1 MSLGF
6 QRTRRFHKSDSSS
19 DSEGK
24 DILNDK
30 STSNNLIDKQQDS
43 ILHPEFKLD
52 LEKSKIFNL
61 KSKKGHYTYYTTK
74 IFSKG
79 IFYFEVKI
87 INTDFDILTYIKSKS
102 GNSVIKKE
110 YNEERIKNINK
121 YLPTVRIGIIKEGND
136 YEIPIGS
143 LKNSYAYRSK
153 DGFLLKEGKYLKGN
167 PTFKTGDIIGCL
179 IHLKPPKPKFL
190 MGIKNEEI
198 NLDDK
203 CYMDFYINGKELPYK
218 LEDIKEGDYHFG
230 ITLYNFAEAK
240 IIFDPLEMKYLT
252 QISNNFEINPL
263 E

>member
-1 MSLGF
+1 MSLGLK
-6 QRTRRFHKSDSSS
+6 RKRRGNYKADSSS
-19 DSEGK
+19 DSEDKEITNEKIITNNNIGK
-24 DILNDK
+24 
-30 STSNNLIDKQQDS
+30 QES
-43 ILHPEFKLD
+43 IFHPEFKLD

-74 IFSKG
+74 FFSKG

-87 INTDFDILTYIKSKS
+87 LSTDFDILSYIKSKS
-102 GNSVIKKE
+102 GNNLIKKQ

-121 YLPTVRIGIIKEGND
+121 YKPTVRIGIIKNGND

-143 LKNSYAYRSK
+143 LKNSYAIRSK
-153 DGFLLKEGKYLKGN
+153 DGYLLTEGKYIKGN
-167 PTFKTGDIIGCL
+167 PIFKTGDVIGCL

-190 MGIKNEEI
+190 MGIKSEEI

-203 CYMDFYINGKELPYK
+203 CYMNFYLNGKELPYK

-240 IIFDPLEMKYLT
+240 IIFDPLEMKYLEHIT
-252 QISNNFEINPL
+252 NNFEINQL

>member
-6 QRTRRFHKSDSSS
+6 KRTRRYKTDSSS
-19 DSEGK
+19 DSEDK
-24 DILNDK
+24 EILNNDK
-30 STSNNLIDKQQDS
+30 NISNNAMDKQDS
-43 ILHPEFKLD
+43 IFHPEFKLD

-61 KSKKGHYTYYTTK
+61 KSQKGHYTYYTTK

-79 IFYFEVKI
+79 IYYFEVKI
-87 INTDFDILTYIKSKS
+87 ISTDFDILSYIKSKT

-110 YNEERIKNINK
+110 YNEDRIKNINK
-121 YLPTVRIGIIKEGND
+121 YIPTVRIGILQKGND
-136 YEIPIGS
+136 HEIPLGS
-143 LKNSYAYRSK
+143 LKNSYSYRSK

-167 PTFKTGDIIGCL
+167 PTFKTGDVIGCL

-203 CYMDFYINGKELPYK
+203 CYMNFYINGKELPYK

-240 IIFDPLEMKYLT
+240 IIFEPLEMKYLT
-252 QISNNFEINPL
+252 QISNNFEISPFD
-263 E
+263 

>member
-6 QRTRRFHKSDSSS
+6 KRTRRNQKADSSS
-19 DSEGK
+19 ESEGK
-24 DILNDK
+24 ETQNDK
-30 STSNNLIDKQQDS
+30 MVSNNASDKLDP
-43 ILHPEFKLD
+43 IFHPEFKLD
-52 LEKSKIFNL
+52 LEKSKVFNL

-87 INTDFDILTYIKSKS
+87 TNTDFDILSYIKSKS
-102 GNSVIKKE
+102 GNNIIKKE

-121 YLPTVRIGIIKEGND
+121 YLPTVRIGIIKNGND

-143 LKNSYAYRSK
+143 LNNSYAIRSK
-153 DGFLLKEGKYLKGN
+153 DGFLLVEGKYIKGN
-167 PTFKTGDIIGCL
+167 PEFKTGDIIGCL

-190 MGIKNEEI
+190 IGIKNEET

-203 CYMDFYINGKELPYK
+203 CYMNFYLNGKELPYK
-218 LEDIKEGDYHFG
+218 IEDIKEGDYHLG

-240 IIFDPLEMKYLT
+240 IIFEPLEMKYLE
-252 QISNNFEINPL
+252 QITNNFEINPID
-263 E
+263 

>member
-1 MSLGF
+1 MNLGLK
-6 QRTRRFHKSDSSS
+6 RTRRNYKADSSS

-24 DILNDK
+24 EIPKDK
-30 STSNNLIDKQQDS
+30 TISNNTTVKQES
-43 ILHPEFKLD
+43 IFHPEFKLD

-87 INTDFDILTYIKSKS
+87 TNVDYDILSYIKSKS
-102 GNSVIKKE
+102 GNNLIKKQ
-110 YNEERIKNINK
+110 YIEERIKNINK
-121 YLPTVRIGIIKEGND
+121 YKPTVRIGIIKNGND

-143 LKNSYAYRSK
+143 LKNSYAIRSK
-153 DGFLLKEGKYLKGN
+153 DGFLLVEGKYIKGN
-167 PTFKTGDIIGCL
+167 PEFKTGDIIGCL

-190 MGIKNEEI
+190 IGIKNEET

-203 CYMDFYINGKELPYK
+203 CYMNFYLNGKELPYK
-218 LEDIKEGDYHFG
+218 IEDIKEGDYHLG

-240 IIFDPLEMKYLT
+240 IIFEPLEMKYFE
-252 QISNNFEINPL
+252 QISSNFEINQL
-263 E
+263 D

>member
-1 MSLGF
+1 MNLGLK
-6 QRTRRFHKSDSSS
+6 RTRRNYKVDSSS

-24 DILNDK
+24 EIPKDK
-30 STSNNLIDKQQDS
+30 TISNNTTIKQES
-43 ILHPEFKLD
+43 IFHPEFKLE

-87 INTDFDILTYIKSKS
+87 TNVDYDILSYIKSKS
-102 GNSVIKKE
+102 GNNLIKKQ
-110 YNEERIKNINK
+110 YIEERIKNINK
-121 YLPTVRIGIIKEGND
+121 YKPTVRIGIIKNGND

-143 LKNSYAYRSK
+143 LKNSYAIRSK
-153 DGFLLKEGKYLKGN
+153 DGFLLVEGKYIKGN
-167 PTFKTGDIIGCL
+167 PEFKTGDIIGCL

-190 MGIKNEEI
+190 IGIKNEET

-203 CYMDFYINGKELPYK
+203 CYMNFYLNGKELPYK
-218 LEDIKEGDYHFG
+218 IEDIKEGDYHLG

-240 IIFDPLEMKYLT
+240 ITFEPLEMKYLE
-252 QISNNFEINPL
+252 QITNNFEINQL
-263 E
+263 D